1 MSYRPKPV
9 ALIILD
15 GWGYRE
21 NSQHNPTKNAQTPTI
36 DYLFKHYPWTL
47 LQASGRAVGL
57 PEGQIGN
64 SEVGHLHIG
73 AGRPVPQDL
82 TRISDAVADGE
93 FQKNPVFLSAV
104 EYAHQHNSRVHILG
118 LLSPGGVHSHQTH
131 LAALIKMLNEHGI
144 TRQYLHAFLDGRDV
158 LPRSARKSLE
168 TIENLYQQLGSG
180 RIASIIGRYYAMD
193 RDNRWDRVQIA
204 YDLLTSGQSKFSAE
218 TAVAGLDAAYARNEN
233 DEFVQATA
241 ICPYNSAPV
250 KIEDNDVVIFMNF
263 RADRARQICF
273 ALTDPHFAGFN
284 RKQFPQIGFFATL
297 TEYSKELKAQV
308 VYPPLS
314 LENTLGEF
322 LAKQGLRQLRLAET
336 EKYAHV
342 TYFLNGGN
350 ETAFPQ
356 EDRQL
361 IPSPKVP
368 TYDLKPAM
376 SAIELTDQLLNII
389 LDGAYDVIICNFAN
403 PDMLGHTGVE
413 AAANEAMEVIDQC
426 LRRIF
431 EALQKTGGEMLITA
445 DHGNVEEMYDEK
457 HQQPHTA
464 HTTNRVPL
472 LYVGRQAQW
481 RNLANPG
488 LKDVA
493 PTLLYILGLTP
504 PPEMTGKNLLQWS
517 Q

>member
-104 EYAHQHNSRVHILG
+104 EYANQHNSRVHILG

-241 ICPYNSAPV
+241 ICPYSSAPV
-250 KIEDNDVVIFMNF
+250 KVSAN
-263 RADRARQICF
+263 
-273 ALTDPHFAGFN
+273 
-284 RKQFPQIGFFATL
+284 
-297 TEYSKELKAQV
+297 
-308 VYPPLS
+308 
-314 LENTLGEF
+314 
-322 LAKQGLRQLRLAET
+322 
-336 EKYAHV
+336 
-342 TYFLNGGN
+342 LN
-350 ETAFPQ
+350 
-356 EDRQL
+356 
-361 IPSPKVP
+361 
-368 TYDLKPAM
+368 
-376 SAIELTDQLLNII
+376 
-389 LDGAYDVIICNFAN
+389 
-403 PDMLGHTGVE
+403 
-413 AAANEAMEVIDQC
+413 
-426 LRRIF
+426 
-431 EALQKTGGEMLITA
+431 
-445 DHGNVEEMYDEK
+445 
-457 HQQPHTA
+457 
-464 HTTNRVPL
+464 
-472 LYVGRQAQW
+472 
-481 RNLANPG
+481 
-488 LKDVA
+488 
-493 PTLLYILGLTP
+493 
-504 PPEMTGKNLLQWS
+504 
-517 Q
+517 